1 MDHGYI
7 SYPCIGSTCRHD
19 LIIFVVEHRPRS
31 TRSPIRHTRMEGRT
45 HAMFET
51 SSAKTEEKKKK
62 RYAARIDA
70 LISRNDASVLA
81 GGEPGVKSIEAS
93 KHESAFEAGKVI
105 TAK

>member
-81 GGEPGVKSIEAS
+81 GGEPGLV
-93 KHESAFEAGKVI
+93 
-105 TAK
+105 

>member
-19 LIIFVVEHRPRS
+19 LIIFVVEHARFDHRYV
-31 TRSPIRHTRMEGRT
+31 IREWKDVHTRCLKR
-45 HAMFET
+45 AVQ
-51 SSAKTEEKKKK
+51 KLRRKKKK

>member
-1 MDHGYI
+1 
-7 SYPCIGSTCRHD
+7 
-19 LIIFVVEHRPRS
+19 
-31 TRSPIRHTRMEGRT
+31 MEGRT

-51 SSAKTEEKKKK
+51 SSAKTEEKKK

>member
-45 HAMFET
+45 RAMFET

-62 RYAARIDA
+62 KGTRPE
-70 LISRNDASVLA
+70 LM
-81 GGEPGVKSIEAS
+81 
-93 KHESAFEAGKVI
+93 H
-105 TAK
+105 